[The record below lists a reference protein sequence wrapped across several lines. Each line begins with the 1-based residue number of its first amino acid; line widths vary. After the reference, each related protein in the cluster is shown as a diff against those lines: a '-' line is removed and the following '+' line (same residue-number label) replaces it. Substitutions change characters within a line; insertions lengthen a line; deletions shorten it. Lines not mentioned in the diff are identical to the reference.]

1 MALSRGPKIITD
13 GLILCLDAAD
23 KKSYS
28 GSGTTWYDRSGNDY
42 DGTLINDPTFSDA
55 NGGCLV
61 FDGVDDYVNAPLTK
75 SASCTFS
82 FWAKT
87 TTIVTTPMLFNAGA
101 SGGGPDLYFAHG
113 KISWNTWNGA
123 SNSFASTPASVTDGN
138 YHHYVVVNDSAS
150 NAKLYYDGV
159 LLGTATYVDASAN
172 TNLTIG
178 GNTASYIWDGNIAS
192 TTIYNR
198 AVTASAVLQNF
209 NALKSRFGL

>member
-28 GSGTTWYDRSGNDY
+28 GSGDTWYDRSGNGSN
-42 DGTLINDPTFSDA
+42 GTLVNGVGFDSA
-55 NGGCLV
+55 NGGSLS
-61 FDGVDDYVNAPLTK
+61 FDGSNDYVNAPLTK
-75 SASCTFS
+75 SVSCTFS

-87 TTIVTTPMLFNAGA
+87 TTISANPMLFNAGA
-101 SGGGPDLYFAHG
+101 SGGGPDLFFYAG
-113 KISWNTWNGA
+113 RISWNTWDGDN
-123 SNSFASTPASVTDGN
+123 NRFASTPASVTDGN

-159 LLGTATYVDASAN
+159 LLGTATYKDASAN

-178 GNTASYIWDGNIAS
+178 GNIASYMWNGNIAS

-198 AVTASAVLQNF
+198 AVTASDVLQNF
-209 NALKSRFGL
+209 NAMKSRFGI